1 MTWEELGL
9 VAGSA
14 LVREP
19 GLGEDVGVLQ
29 DGYTATV
36 PAHGVVMVRVTGQ
49 SARLG
54 DGGVFGPLPRP
65 VPAALGGIEPA
76 GVAAAERRALGV
88 RPARPA
94 AVWAGRGGSPGRRPR
109 GPARTA
115 TGGRGGTPGFFSARR
130 RHDLE

>member
-1 MTWEELGL
+1 
-9 VAGSA
+9 
-14 LVREP
+14 VREP

-65 VPAALGGIEPA
+65 VPGRPRGHRASRRRRGGAPRARGAAGAPRRRLGRA
-76 GVAAAERRALGV
+76 RRFALAA
-88 RPARPA
+88 PARP
-94 AVWAGRGGSPGRRPR
+94 G
-109 GPARTA
+109 
-115 TGGRGGTPGFFSARR
+115 
-130 RHDLE
+130 